1 MIMRAQAVP
10 AKKINT
16 GLLVLTET
24 GVTLGPVGSKLN
36 ALLGIGN
43 CSLEVLQAAGSA
55 ST

>member
-10 AKKINT
+10 AKKKILR
-16 GLLVLTET
+16 LLVLTET

-36 ALLGIGN
+36 ALLGISN

-55 ST
+55 NT